1 MLAIRPARSLLAAA
15 LLAAASLAVAA
26 EQSPPIEKEMS
37 PEQFKAAGL
46 DLLSPEQLANLNA
59 WLNRKIT
66 TETKKAADLAEDK
79 IKTENRGYFNFGSS
93 EPIVSSIV
101 GEFKGFRQGR
111 LYVLENGQEWTQ
123 IDQATL
129 AGVRRTNP
137 AVKIEPG
144 LIGNAW
150 YLSIDG
156 YNTRAKVTRSK

>member
-1 MLAIRPARSLLAAA
+1 MLRPIRSVLAAA
-15 LLAAASLAVAA
+15 LLAAASLASAD
-26 EQSPPIEKEMS
+26 QSPPIEKEMS

-66 TETKKAADLAEDK
+66 TETKKAATLAEDK
-79 IKTENRGYFNFGSS
+79 VKTENRGFFNFGTD
-93 EPIVSSIV
+93 EPIVSRIV

-111 LYVLENGQEWTQ
+111 VYVLENGQEWSQ

-137 AVKIEPG
+137 EVKIEPS

-150 YLSIDG
+150 FLSIDG
-156 YNTRAKVTRSK
+156 YNSRAKVTRNK

>member
-1 MLAIRPARSLLAAA
+1 MMRPIRSVLAAA
-15 LLAAASLAVAA
+15 LLAAASTAIADQL
-26 EQSPPIEKEMS
+26 PPIEKEMT

-66 TETKKAADLAEDK
+66 TEAKKAATLAEDK
-79 IKTENRGYFNFGSS
+79 VKTENRGFFNFGSD
-93 EPIVSSIV
+93 EPIVSRIV

-111 LYVLENGQEWTQ
+111 IYVLENGQEWSQ

-129 AGVRRTNP
+129 AGVRQTNP
-137 AVKIEPG
+137 PVKIEPS

-150 YLSIDG
+150 YLSIEG
-156 YNTRAKVTRSK
+156 YNSRAKVTRNK

>member
-1 MLAIRPARSLLAAA
+1 MLAIRITRSVLAAA
-15 LLAAASLAVAA
+15 LVAAASFAVAA
-26 EQSPPIEKEMS
+26 DPSPPIEKEMT

-66 TETKKAADLAEDK
+66 TETKKAATLAEDK
-79 IKTENRGYFNFGSS
+79 VKTENRGYFNFGSS
-93 EPIVSSIV
+93 EPIVSKLV

-111 LYVLENGQEWTQ
+111 LYVLENGQEWSQ

-129 AGVRRTNP
+129 AGVRLTNP
-137 AVKIEPG
+137 QVKIEPG
-144 LIGNAW
+144 MIGNAW
-150 YLSIDG
+150 YLSIEG